1 MTRFRHSLIAAVAAS
16 ALLLGACSDASDSDS
31 TANETATTAAAD
43 AGTITVE
50 DNHGTQEIALPVEA
64 IASTDN
70 RSFEILDAWGIDL
83 VAAPKQLVPHTVEG
97 YKNNDDIIDL
107 GTHRE
112 PNLEALTAAQPDL
125 IVNGQRFAQHY
136 DAVAKLNPNAAI
148 VEFEPR
154 EGEPLDA
161 ELKRQTEELGKI
173 FGKESEA
180 EQLIA
185 DFDAA
190 LERAKAA
197 YDPEQNV
204 MAVNVSGGTIGY
216 IAPKVG
222 RTYGPI
228 FDMLGLTPALE
239 VDNASDDHQ
248 GDDISVE
255 AIASANPDWI
265 LVLDRDGGTDT
276 RNTDE
281 YVAAAGVIEGSDPLK
296 NVTAIQEGQVVY
308 APEDTYTNESIITYT
323 EILNGLAD
331 AFEAAK

>member
-1 MTRFRHSLIAAVAAS
+1 MARFRHSLIAAVAAS

-161 ELKRQTEELGKI
+161 ELKRQVEELGKV

-185 DFDAA
+185 DFDEA

-197 YDPEQNV
+197 YNPEQKV

-222 RTYGPI
+222 RTYGPV
-228 FDMLGLTPALE
+228 FEMVGMTPALE
-239 VDNASDDHQ
+239 VANASDDHQ

-265 LVLDRDGGTDT
+265 LVLDRDGATDT

-281 YVAAAGVIEGSDPLK
+281 YVAASQVIEESDPLK

-331 AFEAAK
+331 AFEAAN

>member
-1 MTRFRHSLIAAVAAS
+1 MARFRHSLIAAVAAS

-64 IASTDN
+64 IATTDN

-136 DAVAKLNPNAAI
+136 DAITKLNPEAAI

-161 ELKRQTEELGKI
+161 ELKRQAEELGKI

-185 DFDAA
+185 DFDEA

-197 YDPEQNV
+197 YNPEQKV

-222 RTYGPI
+222 RTYGPV
-228 FDMLGLTPALE
+228 FEMVGMTPALE
-239 VDNASDDHQ
+239 VANASDDHQ

-265 LVLDRDGGTDT
+265 LVLDRDGGTNT

-281 YVAAAGVIEGSDPLK
+281 YVAAAQVIEESDPLK

-331 AFEAAK
+331 AFEAAN

>member
-1 MTRFRHSLIAAVAAS
+1 MARFRHSLIAAVTAS
-16 ALLLGACSDASDSDS
+16 ALLLSACSDTEGDT
-31 TANETATTAAAD
+31 TANETTATAAAES
-43 AGTITVE
+43 GTLTVE
-50 DNHGTQEIALPVEA
+50 DNHGTQEITLPVGK
-64 IASTDN
+64 IAATDN
-70 RSFEILDAWGIDL
+70 RSFEILDAWGVEL
-83 VAAPKQLVPHTVEG
+83 VAAPKQLVPFSVEN
-97 YKNNDDIIDL
+97 YKNDDDIIDL

-112 PNLEALTAAQPDL
+112 PNLEALAAAQPDL

-136 DAVAKLNPNAAI
+136 DAITKLTPGAAI

-154 EGEPLDA
+154 EGEALDA
-161 ELKRQTEELGKI
+161 ELRRQTEELGKI

-180 EQLIA
+180 EKIIA
-185 DFDAA
+185 DFDEA

-197 YDPEQNV
+197 YDPEQKV

-216 IAPKVG
+216 IAPTVG

-228 FDMLGLTPALE
+228 FDMIGLTPALE

-265 LVLDRDGGTDT
+265 LVLDRDGATDT

-281 YVAAAGVIEGSDPLK
+281 YIAASQVIEGSDPLK
-296 NVTAIQEGQVVY
+296 NVVAIQEGQVVY

-331 AFEAAK
+331 AFEGKN